1 MGWKGKSSS
10 RRSGREGYAAE
21 PAYTATDEMWISR
34 APAVRAA
41 ATASRVASTFTA
53 TYCSHE
59 ARRCTRAAEC
69 TMARTPRA
77 AACHAAGSVTSPA
90 TAAGPAGL
98 GHEREA
104 RPPAAVAVE
113 VGDHAPAVRGGGGRL
128 RIEQQAAD
136 LAVHVPAEV
145 QPRDRLLAGVAAL
158 RIRHAADRV
167 EPYFLRDG
175 LLVHLGAEPGPA
187 GEDAAQL

>member
-1 MGWKGKSSS
+1 
-10 RRSGREGYAAE
+10 
-21 PAYTATDEMWISR
+21 MWISR

-69 TMARTPRA
+69 TMARTPRP
-77 AACHAAGSVTSPA
+77 AGH
-90 TAAGPAGL
+90 AGL

-104 RPPAAVAVE
+104 RHPADVAVE